1 MMSNKL
7 DEINKIITAKH
18 KQMDDLYDEK
28 REVKALIDES
38 DALNHSM
45 INYINI

>member
-1 MMSNKL
+1 MSNKL

-28 REVKALIDES
+28 REV
-38 DALNHSM
+38 
-45 INYINI
+45 